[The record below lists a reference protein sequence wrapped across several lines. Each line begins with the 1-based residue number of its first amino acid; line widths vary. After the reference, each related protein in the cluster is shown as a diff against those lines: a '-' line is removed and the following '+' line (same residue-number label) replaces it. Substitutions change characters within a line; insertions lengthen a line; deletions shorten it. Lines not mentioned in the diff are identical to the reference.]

1 MNNRPTAI
9 FVFSDEMAMS
19 CLATLHNLGFSIPG
33 DISVMGFDN
42 ISYSQYCYP
51 ALTTIAQ
58 PMAEIGAACM
68 ELLLP
73 QLEGEKMQEC
83 NRVLPHKLVIRKSTA
98 PAKIR

>member
-1 MNNRPTAI
+1 
-9 FVFSDEMAMS
+9 MS